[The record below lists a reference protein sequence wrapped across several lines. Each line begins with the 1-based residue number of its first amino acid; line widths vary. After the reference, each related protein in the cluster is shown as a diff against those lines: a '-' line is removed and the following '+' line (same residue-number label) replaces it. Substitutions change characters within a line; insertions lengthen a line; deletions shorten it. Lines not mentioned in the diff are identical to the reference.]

1 MDSTIMLLGVALVA
15 IGVLAGVAYGLNAQ
29 DPDYDFNTIM
39 AIGSPVILALIG
51 GLKLVMGGES
61 ETPNKNVN
69 SRSRR

>member
-1 MDSTIMLLGVALVA
+1 MDSTIMLLGVALIA
-15 IGVLAGVAYGLNAQ
+15 IGVLAGAAYGLNAQ

-39 AIGSPVILALIG
+39 AIGSPIILAIAG
-51 GLKLVMGGES
+51 GLKFVMGGES

>member
-1 MDSTIMLLGVALVA
+1 MDSTIILVGVALVA
-15 IGVLAGVAYGLNAQ
+15 IGVLAGVAYGLNVQ

-39 AIGSPVILALIG
+39 AIGSPIILALIG

-61 ETPNKNVN
+61 AEPNKNVK

>member
-1 MDSTIMLLGVALVA
+1 MDSTMMLVGVALVA

-39 AIGSPVILALIG
+39 AIGSPIILALIG
-51 GLKLVMGGES
+51 GLKFVMGGES
-61 ETPNKNVN
+61 EAPNKNVN